1 VCNQDRLGAAVRL
14 FSLPDCCFETNG
26 MTSFLSLCALDR
38 FGATSS
44 ALLPS
49 LIVPPG
55 SGKYN
60 THHALGDRYVMGGG
74 RRCQAVDLAGV

>member
-1 VCNQDRLGAAVRL
+1 LLLDNFLLCSVA
-14 FSLPDCCFETNG
+14 TNG
-26 MTSFLSLCALDR
+26 MTGFLSLCALDR

-44 ALLPS
+44 ALLPW
-49 LIVPPG
+49 LTVLPDLG
-55 SGKYN
+55 TYN